1 MYDSGQFDS
10 WTELSWADP
19 GVCMLTA
26 TFIQAPPTLDTYVD
40 RAPCNYFVLVLY
52 DLGKSHFLS

>member
-1 MYDSGQFDS
+1 MTLASLNP
-10 WTELSWADP
+10 ELSCADP
-19 GVCMLTA
+19 EEGMYVTA
-26 TFIQAPPTLDTYVD
+26 TFIQAPLTLDTYVD

>member
-10 WTELSWADP
+10 WTELSWSR
-19 GVCMLTA
+19 GMYVTA

>member
-10 WTELSWADP
+10 WADP
-19 GVCMLTA
+19 GEGMYVTA